1 MTRFDIFFQ
10 TALNTLEQDGIRRTP
25 ATITHRDAVTIMRD
39 GQMLLDFSSN
49 DYLGLAHHPLLIER
63 ACEWGHR
70 WGSGSGASR
79 LVSGTTPAHRQVE
92 ARLADFKQTQAALLF
107 ASGWQANASVL
118 PALCRLA
125 TARMGEAPLV
135 FTDRLNHA
143 SLHHGCQAACI
154 RQIRFRHND
163 LDHLS
168 TLLETHRDRP
178 GMRFIVTESVFSMDG
193 DRVDI
198 LALRALADAYDAFLY
213 LDEAHAT
220 GVLGPQGR
228 GLSGLTHDA
237 ASQEAGSQAAHA
249 HGVDLV
255 MGTFSKAMGSFGAYV
270 AGSRALCEWLSN
282 CCSGFV
288 YTTAL
293 PPANLGAIDAALE
306 LVPLMETQRRRLQE
320 NARTVRQAIHECGLS
335 TGASNTQIIPI
346 EIGDTPRT
354 MDFAAILA
362 REGIL
367 GIPIR
372 PPSVP
377 PNGSRI
383 RLALSAAHDDA
394 MIATLIAAIRTA
406 AQETRHARD

>member
-1 MTRFDIFFQ
+1 MARFDIFFQ
-10 TALNTLEQDGIRRTP
+10 TALNALEHDGMRRIP
-25 ATITHRDAVTIMRD
+25 ATLTHRDAVTVVRD
-39 GQMLLDFSSN
+39 GQVLLDFSSN

-63 ACEWGHR
+63 ACDWGRR

-79 LVSGTTPAHRQVE
+79 LVTGTTPAHRQVE

-125 TARMGEAPLV
+125 TARTGEAPLV

-143 SLHHGCQAACI
+143 SLHHGCQAAGI

-163 LDHLS
+163 LAHLS
-168 TLLETHRDRP
+168 MLLETHRDRP

-193 DRVDI
+193 DCVDI

-228 GLSGLTHDA
+228 GLSGMAQGGDTH
-237 ASQEAGSQAAHA
+237 GI
-249 HGVDLV
+249 DLV

-270 AGSRALCEWLSN
+270 AGSRAMCEWLSN

-306 LVPLMETQRRRLQE
+306 LVPSMEEQRLRLRD
-320 NARTVRQAIHECGLS
+320 NARTVRRAIHECGLS
-335 TGASNTQIIPI
+335 TGASSTQIIPI

-362 REGIL
+362 RKGIL

-383 RLALSAAHDDA
+383 RLALSAAHDEA
-394 MIATLIAAIRTA
+394 MIETLIAAIRTA
-406 AQETRHARD
+406 AGETRRDRD

>member
-1 MTRFDIFFQ
+1 MARFDDFFQ
-10 TALNTLEQDGIRRTP
+10 TALDTLEHEGMRRRP
-25 ATITHRDAVTIMRD
+25 ATFTHRDAVTVVRD
-39 GQMLLDFSSN
+39 GQVLLDFSSN
-49 DYLGLAHHPLLIER
+49 DYLGLAHHPQLVER
-63 ACEWGHR
+63 ACEWAR
-70 WGSGSGASR
+70 QWGSGSGASR
-79 LVSGTTPAHRQVE
+79 LVTGTTPAHRAVE
-92 ARLADFKQTQAALLF
+92 AKLARFKHTEAALLF

-118 PALCRLA
+118 PALCRMSV
-125 TARMGEAPLV
+125 ARTGSAPLV
-135 FTDRLNHA
+135 FADRLNHA
-143 SLHHGCQAACI
+143 SLHHGCQAAGI

-163 LDHLS
+163 LAHLAS
-168 TLLETHRDRP
+168 LLERHRDRP
-178 GMRFIVTESVFSMDG
+178 GLRFIVTESVFSMDG

-198 LALRALADAYDAFLY
+198 QALRALGDAYDAFIY

-228 GLSGLTHDA
+228 GLSAMTQGI
-237 ASQEAGSQAAHA
+237 
-249 HGVDLV
+249 DLV

-270 AGSRALCEWLSN
+270 AGSRAMCEWLSN

-293 PPANLGAIDAALE
+293 PPASLGAIDAALD
-306 LVPLMETQRRRLQE
+306 LVPSMEAQRAHLQRMGDTIRHE
-320 NARTVRQAIHECGLS
+320 IHALGLS
-335 TGASNTQIIPI
+335 TGASTTQIIPI
-346 EIGDTPRT
+346 EIGETQRT

-383 RLALSAAHDDA
+383 RLALSAAHDEA
-394 MIATLIAAIRTA
+394 MIASLLAAIRVA
-406 AQETRHARD
+406 AQETCEGRRHGHD

>member
-1 MTRFDIFFQ
+1 MARFDDFFQ
-10 TALNTLEQDGIRRTP
+10 TALNTLEHEGMRRRP
-25 ATITHRDAVTIMRD
+25 ATFTHRDAATVVRD
-39 GQMLLDFSSN
+39 GQVLLDFSSN
-49 DYLGLAHHPLLIER
+49 DYLGLAHHPQLVER
-63 ACEWGHR
+63 ACEWAR
-70 WGSGSGASR
+70 QWGSGSGASR
-79 LVSGTTPAHRQVE
+79 LVTGTTPAHRAVE
-92 ARLADFKQTQAALLF
+92 AKLARFKHTEAALLF

-118 PALCRLA
+118 PALCRMSV
-125 TARMGEAPLV
+125 ARTGSAPLV
-135 FTDRLNHA
+135 FADRLNHA
-143 SLHHGCQAACI
+143 SLHHGCQAAGI

-163 LDHLS
+163 LAHLAS
-168 TLLETHRDRP
+168 LLERHRDRP
-178 GMRFIVTESVFSMDG
+178 GLRFIVTESVFSMDG

-198 LALRALADAYDAFLY
+198 QALRALGDAYDAFIY

-228 GLSGLTHDA
+228 GLSAMTQGI
-237 ASQEAGSQAAHA
+237 
-249 HGVDLV
+249 DLV

-270 AGSRALCEWLSN
+270 AGSRAMCEWLSN

-293 PPANLGAIDAALE
+293 PPASLGAIDAALD
-306 LVPLMETQRRRLQE
+306 LVPSMEAQRAHLQRMGDTIRHE
-320 NARTVRQAIHECGLS
+320 IHALGLS
-335 TGASNTQIIPI
+335 TGASTTQIIPI
-346 EIGDTPRT
+346 EIGETQRT

-383 RLALSAAHDDA
+383 RLALSAAHDEA
-394 MIATLIAAIRTA
+394 MIASLLAAIRVA
-406 AQETRHARD
+406 AQETCEGRRHGHD